1 MSQWP
6 EKIQITEVG
15 PRDGLQNLALPI
27 PTKIKIEFINAL
39 SESGLTQI
47 EASAFVN
54 PTWVPQL
61 ADAEEVFAGI
71 TKKEHVRY
79 WGLVPNIRGCD
90 RALAAGVD
98 GIAVLAA
105 ASETFCQKNTNTTID
120 GAIERIQPI
129 VAQATSSGKR
139 VRGYISC
146 VIACPYEGEVELLK
160 VRDIAERML
169 DMGIHEISLGDTIG
183 AAEPTDMRRLFDA
196 LDGVLQPEDAIV
208 HLHDTR
214 GNALAC
220 LKESLL
226 CGAARF
232 DASCGGLGGC
242 PYAPGAAGNIATE
255 DLVDFAQKR
264 GIETGIDIDK
274 LVAASKIIENALDFP
289 LQSKTYR
296 AFQDSQTPPSV

>member
-15 PRDGLQNLALPI
+15 PRDGLQNQPSLI
-27 PTKIKIEFINAL
+27 STQTKIELINAL
-39 SESGLTQI
+39 SETGLTQI
-47 EASAFVN
+47 ETTAFVN

-61 ADAEEVFAGI
+61 ADADDVFAGI
-71 TKKEHVRY
+71 SKNKQVRY
-79 WGLVPNIRGCD
+79 WGLVPNIRGWD

-105 ASETFCQKNTNTTID
+105 ASETFCKKNTNTTID
-120 GAIERIQPI
+120 GAIERMRPI
-129 VAQATSSGKR
+129 VSQANSSDIG

-146 VIACPYEGEVELLK
+146 VIACPYEGKVELSK
-160 VRDIAERML
+160 VKHIAECML
-169 DMGIHEISLGDTIG
+169 DMGICEISLGDTIG
-183 AAEPTDMRRLFDA
+183 AAESEDMRKLFDA

-214 GNALAC
+214 GNALECVEEA
-220 LKESLL
+220 LL
-226 CGAARF
+226 CGVKSF

-242 PYAPGAAGNIATE
+242 PYAPGAAGNVATE
-255 DLVDFAQKR
+255 DLVDFAHNL
-264 GIETGIDIDK
+264 GIETGVDLDK
-274 LVAASKIIENALDFP
+274 LAVASEIIESALGFP

-296 AFQDSQTPPSV
+296 ALQDS

>member
-15 PRDGLQNLALPI
+15 PRDGLQNQPSLI
-27 PTKIKIEFINAL
+27 STQTKIELINAL
-39 SESGLTQI
+39 SETGLTQI
-47 EASAFVN
+47 EATAFVN

-61 ADAEEVFAGI
+61 ADGDDVFAGI
-71 TKKEHVRY
+71 SKNKQVRY
-79 WGLVPNIRGCD
+79 WGLVPNIRGWD

-105 ASETFCQKNTNTTID
+105 ASESFCKKNTNTTID
-120 GAIERIQPI
+120 GAIERVRPI
-129 VAQATSSGKR
+129 VSQANSSDIG

-146 VIACPYEGEVELLK
+146 VIACPYEGKVELSK
-160 VRDIAERML
+160 VRHIAECML
-169 DMGIHEISLGDTIG
+169 DMGICEISLGDTIG
-183 AAEPTDMRRLFDA
+183 AAESEDMRKLFDA

-214 GNALAC
+214 GNALECVEEA
-220 LKESLL
+220 LL
-226 CGAARF
+226 CGVKSF

-242 PYAPGAAGNIATE
+242 PYAPGAAGNVATE
-255 DLVDFAQKR
+255 DLVDFAHNL
-264 GIETGIDIDK
+264 GIETGVDLDK
-274 LVAASKIIENALDFP
+274 LAVASEIIESALGFP

-296 AFQDSQTPPSV
+296 ALQDS

>member
-15 PRDGLQNLALPI
+15 PRDGLQNQPSLI
-27 PTKIKIEFINAL
+27 STQTKIELINAL
-39 SESGLTQI
+39 SETGLTQI
-47 EASAFVN
+47 EATAFVN

-61 ADAEEVFAGI
+61 ADADDVFAGI
-71 TKKEHVRY
+71 SKNKQVRY
-79 WGLVPNIRGCD
+79 WGLVPNIRGWD

-105 ASETFCQKNTNTTID
+105 ASETFCKKNTNTTID
-120 GAIERIQPI
+120 GAIERMRPI
-129 VAQATSSGKR
+129 VSQANSSDIG

-146 VIACPYEGEVELLK
+146 VIACPYEGKVELSK
-160 VRDIAERML
+160 VRHIAECML
-169 DMGIHEISLGDTIG
+169 DMGICEISLGDTIG
-183 AAEPTDMRRLFDA
+183 AAESEDMRKLFDA

-214 GNALAC
+214 GNALECVEEA
-220 LKESLL
+220 LL
-226 CGAARF
+226 CGVKSF

-242 PYAPGAAGNIATE
+242 PYAPGAAGNVATE
-255 DLVDFAQKR
+255 DLVDFAHNL
-264 GIETGIDIDK
+264 GIETGVDLDK
-274 LVAASKIIENALDFP
+274 LAVASELIESALGFP

-296 AFQDSQTPPSV
+296 ALQDS

>member
-15 PRDGLQNLALPI
+15 PRDGLQNQPSLI
-27 PTKIKIEFINAL
+27 STQTKIELINAL
-39 SESGLTQI
+39 SETGLTQI
-47 EASAFVN
+47 EATAFVN

-61 ADAEEVFAGI
+61 ADADDVFAGI
-71 TKKEHVRY
+71 SKNKQVRY
-79 WGLVPNIRGCD
+79 WGLVPNIRGWD

-105 ASETFCQKNTNTTID
+105 ASETFCKKNTNTTIN
-120 GAIERIQPI
+120 GAIERMRPI
-129 VAQATSSGKR
+129 VSQANSSDIG

-146 VIACPYEGEVELLK
+146 VIACPYEGKVELSK
-160 VRDIAERML
+160 VRHIAECML
-169 DMGIHEISLGDTIG
+169 DMGICEISLGDTIG
-183 AAEPTDMRRLFDA
+183 AAESEDMRKLFDA

-214 GNALAC
+214 GNALECVEEA
-220 LKESLL
+220 LL
-226 CGAARF
+226 CGVKSF

-242 PYAPGAAGNIATE
+242 PYALGAAGNVATE
-255 DLVDFAQKR
+255 DLVDFAHNL
-264 GIETGIDIDK
+264 GIETGVDLDK
-274 LVAASKIIENALDFP
+274 LAVASEIIESALGFP

-296 AFQDSQTPPSV
+296 ALQDS

>member
-15 PRDGLQNLALPI
+15 PRDGLQNQPSLI
-27 PTKIKIEFINAL
+27 STQTKIELINAL
-39 SESGLTQI
+39 SETGLTQI
-47 EASAFVN
+47 EATAFVN

-61 ADAEEVFAGI
+61 ADADDVFAGI
-71 TKKEHVRY
+71 SKNKQVRY
-79 WGLVPNIRGCD
+79 WGLVPNIRGWD

-105 ASETFCQKNTNTTID
+105 ASETFCKKNTNTTID
-120 GAIERIQPI
+120 GAIERMRPI
-129 VAQATSSGKR
+129 VSQANSSDIG

-146 VIACPYEGEVELLK
+146 VIACPYEGKVELSK
-160 VRDIAERML
+160 VRHIAECML
-169 DMGIHEISLGDTIG
+169 DMGICEISLGDTIG
-183 AAEPTDMRRLFDA
+183 AAESEDMRKLFDA

-214 GNALAC
+214 GNALECVEEA
-220 LKESLL
+220 LL
-226 CGAARF
+226 CGVKSF

-242 PYAPGAAGNIATE
+242 PYALGAAGNVATE
-255 DLVDFAQKR
+255 DLVDFAHNL
-264 GIETGIDIDK
+264 GIETGVDLDK
-274 LVAASKIIENALDFP
+274 LAVASEIIESALGFP

-296 AFQDSQTPPSV
+296 ALQDS

>member
-15 PRDGLQNLALPI
+15 PRDGLQNQPSLI
-27 PTKIKIEFINAL
+27 STQTKIELINAL
-39 SESGLTQI
+39 SETGLTQI
-47 EASAFVN
+47 EATAFVN

-61 ADAEEVFAGI
+61 ADADDVFAGI
-71 TKKEHVRY
+71 SKNKQVRY
-79 WGLVPNIRGCD
+79 WGLVPNIRGWD

-105 ASETFCQKNTNTTID
+105 ASETFCKKNTNTTID
-120 GAIERIQPI
+120 GAIERMRPI
-129 VAQATSSGKR
+129 VSQANSSDIG

-146 VIACPYEGEVELLK
+146 VIACPYEGKVELSK
-160 VRDIAERML
+160 VRHIAECML
-169 DMGIHEISLGDTIG
+169 DMGICEISLGDTIG
-183 AAEPTDMRRLFDA
+183 AAESEDMRKLFDA

-214 GNALAC
+214 GNALECVEEA
-220 LKESLL
+220 LL
-226 CGAARF
+226 CGVKSF

-242 PYAPGAAGNIATE
+242 PYAPGAAGNVATE
-255 DLVDFAQKR
+255 DLVDFAHNL
-264 GIETGIDIDK
+264 GIETGVDLDK
-274 LVAASKIIENALDFP
+274 LAVASEIIESALGFP

-296 AFQDSQTPPSV
+296 ALQDS